1 MKKILCFLL
10 ILSFIFTTTVFGDA
24 YSEEESVYEYLRN
37 VGTTEEFLNNT
48 PYEELKFLKE
58 KMVNSGK
65 FYEFINNENEIGL
78 FSNIPSSDMT
88 LTIDAY
94 LVRNQPGAK
103 VDEVLVINSFKWLG
117 SKPTIH
123 SKDAIAIN
131 WDSNIFAFQSGS
143 FSHHTYCNVPGPVDK
158 ESMTEEFFLPAKS
171 TQGGLGFYVS
181 TMGDTPN
188 GITQFTLIPNIEMN
202 AWKVNN
208 EVKKMTNINTNYVHS
223 VLLPSITIYGVTVS
237 VSGDAASSYLS
248 NTESVI
254 YYVK

>member
-10 ILSFIFTTTVFGDA
+10 ILSFIFTTTVFGDT
-24 YSEEESVYEYLRN
+24 YSEEESVYEYLRSI
-37 VGTTEEFLNNT
+37 GTSEEFLNNT

-143 FSHHTYCNVPGPVDK
+143 FSHHTYAKAPSTGTEVK
-158 ESMTEEFFLPAKS
+158 MEEFFLPAKS
-171 TQGGLGFYVS
+171 TQGGLGFFVS
-181 TMGDTPN
+181 TTGDNPN

-202 AWKVNN
+202 AWKVTN

-223 VLLPSITIYGVTVS
+223 FLLPSITIYGVTIT